1 MRQSKLDL
9 RKTSF
14 DLRRDLAFT
23 GTEIS
28 TRAVRKRL
36 IMVGRKA
43 IRPVKKQLLTDKMK
57 KKRHEWAKKHKS
69 WTEEHRKNVVFTDE
83 SHFFVKGK
91 HNQFVRKS
99 AGERLS
105 ASHINHSVKHPQ
117 KKTFWGSFSWK
128 GVGSLVPVEGMMNT
142 DRYIDVLR

>member
-1 MRQSKLDL
+1 
-9 RKTSF
+9 
-14 DLRRDLAFT
+14 
-23 GTEIS
+23 
-28 TRAVRKRL
+28 
-36 IMVGRKA
+36 
-43 IRPVKKQLLTDKMK
+43 MK

-69 WTEEHRKNVVFTDE
+69 WSAEHWKNVMFNDE

-117 KKTFWGSFSWK
+117 KKTFWGSFTWK

-142 DRYIDVLR
+142 DRYIDALRRRAFLDLKRVFPDGNGIFQQDLAPCHSSKKPLKFFLKIKFKYWNDQETLPI